1 MDQEPK
7 VSGDLKNSDSAEL
20 ENLTNSRLGSETSEL
35 GNSGAQG
42 ECESETK
49 YYTFEQLKEVYY
61 LGMINGATVLQLCQD
76 NTSDVLSSFEKVTNE
91 IKNVVTSEQSIRDLA
106 GSTGM
111 LLGVSAEILGLETIV

>member
-20 ENLTNSRLGSETSEL
+20 EISKKSPLRNEVSEL
-35 GNSGAQG
+35 RKSTI
-42 ECESETK
+42 ESEPK
-49 YYTFEQLKEVYY
+49 YTFEQLREVYY
-61 LGMINGATVLQLCQD
+61 LGMINGATVLRLCQD
-76 NTSDVLSSFEKVTNE
+76 NTSDELSSFEKVTNE

-106 GSTGM
+106 GSPAM